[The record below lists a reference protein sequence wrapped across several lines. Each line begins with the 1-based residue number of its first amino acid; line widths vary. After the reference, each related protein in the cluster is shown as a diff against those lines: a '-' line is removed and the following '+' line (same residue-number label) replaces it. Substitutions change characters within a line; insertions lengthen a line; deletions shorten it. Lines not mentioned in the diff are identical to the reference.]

1 MSDEQ
6 RAVMFGPCSAPGD
19 EVYLRVDED
28 GTVRVDQKDELADQD
43 PFERSVNHENCFFT
57 NHISEGQTFRC
68 LYLPIPPKR
77 PKKCPY

>member
-28 GTVRVDQKDELADQD
+28 GTVRVDRK
-43 PFERSVNHENCFFT
+43 
-57 NHISEGQTFRC
+57 GG
-68 LYLPIPPKR
+68 
-77 PKKCPY
+77 